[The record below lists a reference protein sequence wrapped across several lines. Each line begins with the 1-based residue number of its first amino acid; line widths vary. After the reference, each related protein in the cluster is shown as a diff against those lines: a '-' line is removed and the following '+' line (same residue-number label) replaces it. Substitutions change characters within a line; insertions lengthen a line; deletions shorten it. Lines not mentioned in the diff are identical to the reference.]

1 MKRYVGSGIAM
12 FAGVAIGAA
21 AVSGLH
27 AQAKL
32 KAYTV
37 TEQSVIDASAVATYV
52 PNVQAAIKAAGGHV
66 LNTGGKVAAIIGE
79 APPQRVVIN
88 EWDSFDQA
96 QAFYKSKVWM
106 DLAPQRDKAMK
117 ITRSRPRCR

>member
-1 MKRYVGSGIAM
+1 MC
-12 FAGVAIGAA
+12 AGAAIGGA

-37 TEQSVIDASAVATYV
+37 TEQSVIDASALASYV
-52 PNVQAAIKAAGGHV
+52 PAVQAAIKAAGGHI
-66 LNTGGKVAAIIGE
+66 LNTGGRVASIIGA
-79 APPQRVVIN
+79 APPRVVIN

-96 QAFYKSKVWM
+96 QAFYKSKAWM

-117 ITRSRPRCR
+117 ITRTYVVETVK